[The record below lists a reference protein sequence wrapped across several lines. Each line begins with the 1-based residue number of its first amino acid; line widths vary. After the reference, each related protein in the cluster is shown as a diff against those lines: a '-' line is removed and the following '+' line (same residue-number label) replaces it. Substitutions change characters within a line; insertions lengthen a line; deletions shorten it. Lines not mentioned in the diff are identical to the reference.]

1 MTHKHVIVLFFT
13 ILVYNMANQKRRTQ
27 RKSQKRRAQK
37 RRTLRGGSDFQV
49 PIRAFY
55 PQNTFAY
62 DPSREMTTS
71 VLKGGSR
78 KNHSRRYL
86 KPISGGNGFFINYGT
101 TAGSPSASNQIMG
114 VNNGSSSTSLG
125 ATHKV

>member
-1 MTHKHVIVLFFT
+1 
-13 ILVYNMANQKRRTQ
+13 
-27 RKSQKRRAQK
+27 
-37 RRTLRGGSDFQV
+37 LRGGSDFQL

-86 KPISGGNGFFINYGT
+86 KPISGGNGFFMNYGT

-114 VNNGSSSTSLG
+114 VNQGSSSTSLG
-125 ATHKV
+125 ATYKV